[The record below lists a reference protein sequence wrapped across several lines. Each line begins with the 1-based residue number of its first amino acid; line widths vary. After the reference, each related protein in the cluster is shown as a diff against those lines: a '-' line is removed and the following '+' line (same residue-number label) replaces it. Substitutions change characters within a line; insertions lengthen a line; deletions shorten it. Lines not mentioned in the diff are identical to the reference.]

1 MLNRFKRTVGFQT
14 ESVQKELLMI
24 PASYL
29 FKDLYQQHWE
39 EDTSTPAPIEHTR
52 FNDGLTTPIH
62 HLFTAIVRRRD
73 KAGRR
78 YFGVHA
84 YD

>member
-1 MLNRFKRTVGFQT
+1 
-14 ESVQKELLMI
+14 MI

-39 EDTSTPAPIEHTR
+39 EDTSTPTLPVEQTR
-52 FNDGLTTPIH
+52 FTNGLTTPIYYR
-62 HLFTAIVRRRD
+62 LAAILRKRD